1 MSEPRGQKT
10 QPTSQWNKVVRWV
23 PAQCTTW
30 HTACTS
36 STTGWRLGVPLLTR
50 SAHRD
55 TDGGVDHFQRP
66 ELHWGWSRAG
76 WGPCGAQLTQV
87 HKLEALLTQ
96 TWVGLRKR
104 RWEQKQGSNS
114 QLLSNELCSKMLKM
128 PQTLAKYSP
137 VHFFQ
142 AGGQLDCLSARL
154 TALSFSKGWA
164 LQIHNVKL
172 LAYRHWMARC
182 GVNYRCCSLLGRGK
196 GRVLIP
202 GKRDTSSGLKRE
214 LSFNILGLYTLILQG
229 QDLTDKHYSLRII
242 PPWSIKL
249 SVHVCTFPFGLKV
262 KWIIR
267 KRHLHHYAKQEN
279 RLQSSDA
286 LSLYQ
291 VLDTV

>member
-1 MSEPRGQKT
+1 M
-10 QPTSQWNKVVRWV
+10 
-23 PAQCTTW
+23 
-30 HTACTS
+30 
-36 STTGWRLGVPLLTR
+36 
-50 SAHRD
+50 
-55 TDGGVDHFQRP
+55 
-66 ELHWGWSRAG
+66 
-76 WGPCGAQLTQV
+76 QLT
-87 HKLEALLTQ
+87 HKFTSLKLSSDRHEWDFASG
-96 TWVGLRKR
+96 VGNKSKGIIHSYCPVSSVLK
-104 RWEQKQGSNS
+104 
-114 QLLSNELCSKMLKM
+114 CSK
-128 PQTLAKYSP
+128 
-137 VHFFQ
+137 
-142 AGGQLDCLSARL
+142 CLRLLPSILQYIFSKLGDWVRARL

-202 GKRDTSSGLKRE
+202 GKRHTSSGLKRK
-214 LSFNILGLYTLILQG
+214 LSSNILELYTLILQG
-229 QDLTDKHYSLRII
+229 QDLTNKHYSLRII

-279 RLQSSDA
+279 RLQSSEA

-291 VLDTV
+291 GLDTV